1 MTLRRVT
8 ESDSDNSQ
16 ISLLSFLCAL
26 QCTYQSHILVEN
38 AIICLPQRACTD
50 LDEAGTT
57 VGVMFS
63 GLSSAWHTIKP
74 AQFGDKIPYMQV
86 DSPLVTWKPTASQV
100 VCSMQGCRTMCKI
113 SLWATVQPLE
123 GQSCFLSVHTLH
135 IRRCCSEFCHAAPEL
150 PIRDLCCLLSLKC
163 VAVLPQLLLG

>member
-1 MTLRRVT
+1 MT
-8 ESDSDNSQ
+8 ESGSVRSQ
-16 ISLLSFLCAL
+16 ISLLSFHRAL
-26 QCTYQSHILVEN
+26 RWTYQSPILVEN
-38 AIICLPQRACTD
+38 TIICLPQRARTD
-50 LDEAGTT
+50 LGETGTT

-74 AQFGDKIPYMQV
+74 ARYGDKIPYIQV
-86 DSPLVTWKPTASQV
+86 DAPLAIWKPTTSQV

-113 SLWATVQPLE
+113 SPRAAVQPLE

-150 PIRDLCCLLSLKC
+150 QIRSLC
-163 VAVLPQLLLG
+163 